1 MGVRLGWEP
10 GRSAGPTPRGGLCER
25 EGHRRGLRA
34 GRVSATGW
42 AAIRP
47 LVLRSHFCAGVF
59 VNQHNGEVR
68 GALETA
74 AVRAWLRGSPRVYGF
89 FPPPG

>member
-1 MGVRLGWEP
+1 MAVVIDEEP
-10 GRSAGPTPRGGLCER
+10 
-25 EGHRRGLRA
+25 RA
-34 GRVSATGW
+34 GRASATGW